1 MKSELT
7 PRQWALYNY
16 LKKKGDEWTTQLKT
30 ACDLLEYYGNLGDY
44 FPNFHDCA
52 ARLQMTADIRAIND
66 SDVIQ
71 KVIISSPKGI
81 KLANSEEFDKYIRKE
96 IMAAVRKLMRAKR
109 KAEKGNRDG
118 QMRITFNSGRDTVK
132 AFIDSDKHFGERLK
146 LCRIKKNY
154 SQSEVICKMRELG
167 DNTFDAPMLSKFENG
182 YCMPCKRTLDKLAD
196 IYGVSVDY
204 LLTGE
209 LSPEAETPENYG
221 LQAVK

>member
-30 ACDLLEYYGNLGDY
+30 ACDLLEYYGSLDAY

-71 KVIISSPKGI
+71 KIIISSPKGI
-81 KLANSEEFDKYIRKE
+81 KLANKEEFDRYIRKE

-118 QMRITFNSGRDTVK
+118 QMRITFNSERDTVE
-132 AFIDSDKHFGERLK
+132 AFIDSNKDFGARLK
-146 LCRIKKNY
+146 AARQLSGWTLKKVADNLKA
-154 SQSEVICKMRELG
+154 CG
-167 DNTFDAPMLSKFENG
+167 DSVDEPLMSKFENG